1 MHAGNPVRVQVDRGG
16 RRRISEVAVAH
27 PTGPR
32 SRGYVRPTAAGGRF
46 RWRGGPRAPSGK
58 PRRPVR
64 AASRQ
69 SSRDATPSPCVSAIH
84 NSAVDASQSAHGSPD
99 EGIGVAVGSGVA
111 VGIGV
116 AVGSGVAVGIGVA
129 VAIGVA
135 VGVGVAAGVGVAV
148 EVGVAIATAGSGLS
162 TELRRMSAA
171 ASATTASASRTCGP
185 SLRMGSN
192 SSRPPCPRGGARRDA
207 RPRSGDLS
215 RSAHRRC
222 PMPSWYHRRPGSS
235 WARYPPC
242 SSRLV
247 ATGAHRLPVLS
258 ASCPSRHQAATESS
272 VSRPGI
278 SGGRGPRV
286 GSCSTPRP
294 TTVERVGIAAPA
306 PSACSTVGTQ

>member
-99 EGIGVAVGSGVA
+99 EGIGVA
-111 VGIGV
+111 
-116 AVGSGVAVGIGVA
+116 
-129 VAIGVA
+129 
-135 VGVGVAAGVGVAV
+135 AGVGVAV

-185 SLRMGSN
+185 SLRMGVELIATAL
-192 SSRPPCPRGGARRDA
+192 PARR
-207 RPRSGDLS
+207 RST
-215 RSAHRRC
+215 RR
-222 PMPSWYHRRPGSS
+222 
-235 WARYPPC
+235 
-242 SSRLV
+242 
-247 ATGAHRLPVLS
+247 
-258 ASCPSRHQAATESS
+258 
-272 VSRPGI
+272 
-278 SGGRGPRV
+278 
-286 GSCSTPRP
+286 
-294 TTVERVGIAAPA
+294 APA
-306 PSACSTVGTQ
+306 QRRSVALGASALPHTELVPPPPRQ